1 MVGQAPDR
9 GELVS
14 TPLHQ
19 NPRDHTN
26 PGAPFR
32 YLLAG
37 IAAANRLP
45 TLAAALELPDFTHHQ
60 AEADAITCALIA
72 IELSQRHDLNSV
84 FELWDET
91 NKRRRSYFP
100 ARRFTRVSDLP
111 IPNADAHP
119 EHPLHGH
126 HVVITGDLNG
136 FSRDDFLV
144 QVAEL
149 GAQPQLN
156 VTKKTTILVV
166 ADYDVLPAQ
175 YNPMLGTNKEKK
187 AHEYRLAGQQIEVVA
202 GTQALEMLAWE
213 LQERLEPVPVSF
225 EEPVDQP
232 VQVSERIDV
241 LESPQKTPPHVDP
254 AWLTLDESVGPPVQ
268 QPDRVEIPAREPQS
282 CAPPPPPPSVERRV
296 KHKPRFRI
304 SSRIIRPL
312 SWFFVGLSALLVFL
326 FLLGATGAALTNSET
341 SLGIWILAVLIMT
354 PIFAAPA
361 LLGWYLLR
369 RYPARK

>member
-1 MVGQAPDR
+1 M
-9 GELVS
+9 
-14 TPLHQ
+14 
-19 NPRDHTN
+19 
-26 PGAPFR
+26 
-32 YLLAG
+32 AG
-37 IAAANRLP
+37 IVAANRLP
-45 TLAAALELPDFTHHQ
+45 GLAAALELPDFTHHQ

-72 IELSQRHDLNSV
+72 IELSQRHHLNSV
-84 FELWDET
+84 LELWDEPS
-91 NKRRRSYFP
+91 KRRSAYFP
-100 ARRFTRVSDLP
+100 ALRFTRVSDVP

-213 LQERLEPVPVSF
+213 LRELLEPVPVTF
-225 EEPVDQP
+225 EEP
-232 VQVSERIDV
+232 
-241 LESPQKTPPHVDP
+241 
-254 AWLTLDESVGPPVQ
+254 VGPPVQ

-282 CAPPPPPPSVERRV
+282 CAPPPPPPSVERRA
-296 KHKPRFRI
+296 KHKPRFRS

-354 PIFAAPA
+354 PIFAAPG
-361 LLGWYLLR
+361 LLGRYLLG